1 MADAYTVFTTY
12 TFPNAYAQDPREQV
26 RPKYF
31 RTNNEDWTEAMYLFR
46 QSADISIDSGTDNQL
61 VLTVSPSDLV
71 QDNHY
76 VIVDNGETGASKLVW
91 FVPPAGVSSSDTIT
105 INNTYL
111 ADDYTDV
118 SDYDDDITDVSSFRI
133 IVFGAENERLMVD
146 GPNQILNYFAD
157 DLEMA
162 DDDSDSVATVIGAI
176 EDTLEVITD
185 YTKSTHTAGTEIE
198 EEIIKNEDLDWDNA
212 LAVEGFENL
221 LENGGFERWRDVE
234 FTGADSSKD
243 ISIPGWKFTINSS
256 TTVSRESTT
265 VDRGTYALKLDSK
278 ANSDTVYQ
286 EISNYADYQD
296 RWVTLIARVK
306 GTSGRQFKFEI
317 DDGVSA
323 TTGSTQTADGDWNTY
338 YIHLQAAAAASE
350 LTVKFIRD
358 DGTDSVYYL
367 DNFALYEGR
376 LAKQF
381 SLRTLDRVEE
391 QDDRGSK
398 NLLINGSFEMGW
410 PAGDE
415 APAGWTFIGLSG
427 AGAQHTGVIGDT
439 LGHYAIKL
447 NPGAVNDG
455 IEQPI
460 GSITPVLNY
469 VKGETVCFS
478 FAALRD
484 SATSSEW
491 AVRIDDGVG
500 TTTMLFDT
508 SDYDSA
514 ERINVVHDVDGSAT
528 KLDVEIYCTDSDDQ
542 EDLYIDACC
551 LNIGS
556 RPIRDA
562 GAPNNSIWQPYVEVF
577 EKSGTVNTDATK
589 LGLERLA
596 YNDFY
601 PLWMDAHI
609 SDTATGAIEF
619 ELQRNGTKVMEVE
632 IENAAS
638 EGFETNALSSA
649 NSDQIAMGDTYHV
662 EIDLGVGEECDDPSV
677 HVFGV
682 QLNF

>member
-12 TFPNAYAQDPREQV
+12 EFLNAYAQDPREQV

-46 QSADISIDSGTDNQL
+46 QSADLSIDSGTDNQL
-61 VLTVSPSDLV
+61 VLSVSPADLV

-91 FVPPAGVSSSDTIT
+91 FVPPAGISSDTIT

-118 SDYDDDITDVSSFRI
+118 SDYDDDITDPSSFRI
-133 IVFGAENERLMVD
+133 IVVGAENERLMID

-176 EDTLEVITD
+176 EDTLEIITD
-185 YTKSTHTAGTEIE
+185 YTKSSHTAGTEIE
-198 EEIIKNEDLDWDNA
+198 EEIVKNEDLDWDNT
-212 LAVEGFENL
+212 LAIEGFENL
-221 LENGGFERWRDVE
+221 LENGGFERWRDVA

-256 TTVSRESTT
+256 TTISRESTT
-265 VDRGTYALKLDSK
+265 IDRGTYALKLDSK
-278 ANSDTVYQ
+278 GNSDTVYQ
-286 EISNYADYQD
+286 EIDNYADYQD
-296 RWVTLIARVK
+296 RWVTLVARVK
-306 GTSGRQFKFEI
+306 GTSGRQFKFQI

-323 TTGSTQTADGDWNTY
+323 TTGDTQTADGDWNTY
-338 YIHLQAAAAASE
+338 YIHLQLAAAASE

-381 SLRTLDRVEE
+381 ALRTLDRVEE

-410 PAGDE
+410 PASDE
-415 APAGWTFIGLSG
+415 SPVGWTFSGISG
-427 AGAQHTGVIGDT
+427 AGSRSGAIGDCP
-439 LGHYAIKL
+439 GHYAMKL
-447 NPGAVNDG
+447 NPTAVGDG

-460 GSITPVLNY
+460 GGLDPLLNH

-484 SATSSEW
+484 SANSSEW
-491 AVRIDDGVG
+491 AVKIDDGVG

-508 SDYDSA
+508 SDYDS
-514 ERINVVHDVDGSAT
+514 ETRIICVHDVDSSAT
-528 KLDVEIYCTDSDDQ
+528 KLDVEIYCNDVSNQ

-556 RPIRDA
+556 RPINDP

-577 EKSGTVNTDATK
+577 EQSGTVSSDTAK
-589 LGLERLA
+589 IGLERLA
-596 YNDFY
+596 FNDYY
-601 PLWMDAHI
+601 PLWMDVHV
-609 SDTATGAIEF
+609 SDTATGGDIEF
-619 ELQRNGTKVMEVE
+619 ELHKNGSKVMEVE
-632 IENAAS
+632 LGTGDS
-638 EGFETNALSSA
+638 EGFATNALSSA

-662 EIDLGVGEECDDPSV
+662 EIDLGIGEECDDPAV

-682 QLNF
+682 QLSF

>member
-12 TFPNAYAQDPREQV
+12 EFPNTYAQDPREQV

-46 QSADISIDSGTDNQL
+46 QSADLSIDSGTDNQL
-61 VLTVSPSDLV
+61 VLSVSPADLV

-91 FVPPAGVSSSDTIT
+91 FVPPAGISSDTIT

-118 SDYDDDITDVSSFRI
+118 SDYDDDITDPSSFRI
-133 IVFGAENERLMVD
+133 IVVGAENERLMID

-176 EDTLEVITD
+176 EDTLEIITD
-185 YTKSTHTAGTEIE
+185 YTKSSHTAGTEIE
-198 EEIIKNEDLDWDNA
+198 EEIVKNEDLDWDNT
-212 LAVEGFENL
+212 LAIEGFGNL

-256 TTVSRESTT
+256 TTISRESTT
-265 VDRGTYALKLDSK
+265 IDRGTYALKLDSK
-278 ANSDTVYQ
+278 GNSDTVYQ
-286 EISNYADYQD
+286 EIDNYADYQD
-296 RWVTLIARVK
+296 RWVTLVARVK
-306 GTSGRQFKFEI
+306 GTSGRQFKFQI

-323 TTGSTQTADGDWNTY
+323 TTGDTQTADGDWNTY
-338 YIHLQAAAAASE
+338 YIHLQLAAAASE

-381 SLRTLDRVEE
+381 ALRTLDRVEE

-410 PAGDE
+410 PASDE
-415 APAGWTFIGLSG
+415 SPVGWTFIGLGG
-427 AGAQHTGVIGDT
+427 AGSRSDAIGDCP
-439 LGHYAIKL
+439 GHYAMKF
-447 NPGAVNDG
+447 NPTAVGDG
-455 IEQPI
+455 IQQPI
-460 GSITPVLNY
+460 GGLDPLLNH

-478 FAALRD
+478 FAALRN
-484 SATSSEW
+484 SVNSSEW
-491 AVRIDDGVG
+491 AVKIDDGVG

-508 SDYDSA
+508 SDYDSVT
-514 ERINVVHDVDGSAT
+514 RIICVHDVDSSAT
-528 KLDVEIYCTDSDDQ
+528 KLDVEIYCNDVSNQ

-556 RPIRDA
+556 RPINDP

-577 EKSGTVNTDATK
+577 EQSGTVSSDTAK
-589 LGLERLA
+589 IGLERLA
-596 YNDFY
+596 FNDYY
-601 PLWMDAHI
+601 PLWMDVHV
-609 SDTATGAIEF
+609 SDTATGGDIEF
-619 ELQRNGTKVMEVE
+619 ELHKNGSKVMEVE
-632 IENAAS
+632 LGTGDS
-638 EGFETNALSSA
+638 EGFATNALSSA

-662 EIDLGVGEECDDPSV
+662 EIDLGMGEECDDPAV

-682 QLNF
+682 QLSF